1 MGVEYIVRG
10 AVMCCSC
17 GSCPSNIK
25 IPISHGSYVE
35 NVPILNKTDNT
46 TANISPFGICILTKK
61 PCAVSP
67 GKWTDVKEDKLIA
80 GNPALTTNSIMFTNC
95 GGIIRFITS
104 GQ

>member
-17 GSCPSNIK
+17 ASCPSYIK
-25 IPISHGSYVE
+25 IPISHGSYVD
-35 NVPILNKTDNT
+35 NVPILTKIDNT
-46 TANISPFGICILTKK
+46 TVNISPFGVCSLTQKA
-61 PCAVSP
+61 CVVSP
-67 GKWTDVKEDKLIA
+67 GQWTDVQEDKLIS